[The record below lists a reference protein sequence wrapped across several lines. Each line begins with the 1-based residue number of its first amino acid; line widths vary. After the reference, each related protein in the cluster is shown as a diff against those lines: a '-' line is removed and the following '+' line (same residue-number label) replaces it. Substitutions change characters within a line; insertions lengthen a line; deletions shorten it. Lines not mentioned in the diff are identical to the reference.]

1 MSLAQKGD
9 LRRCKTSEETS
20 KEQGAPVGCC
30 TWSIFVPAA
39 ATFEQANSIYQADG
53 LVALQRQE
61 DEVTR
66 DSDWDSFT
74 LWLQMLSQLRR
85 HADVNPPLASQQTP
99 I

>member
-74 LWLQMLSQLRR
+74 LWLQMLGSG
-85 HADVNPPLASQQTP
+85 
-99 I
+99 